1 MVNYSASTAALLAVT
16 SLAAHTISAKNSDSL
31 LNDGD
36 NRRGLRKLLSEGHEI
51 TDVQTQC
58 DRFVTGSPKVCNV
71 VCVEVT
77 SIITDNS
84 TVEEYSQ
91 VSQHDCESGWEK
103 DVGWKGD
110 TEWPTHSPSES
121 SIGAPTE
128 WGDDEHDERIVDLA
142 GDKPSR
148 VRCKPHISSAAY

>member
-1 MVNYSASTAALLAVT
+1 MVNYSASAVALLALA

-36 NRRGLRKLLSEGHEI
+36 NQHGLRKLLSEGHEI
-51 TDVQTQC
+51 TDMQTQC
-58 DRFVTGSPKVCNV
+58 DRLVTGNPKVCNV

-77 SIITDNS
+77 SIIIDDI

-110 TEWPTHSPSES
+110 T
-121 SIGAPTE
+121 TE
-128 WGDDEHDERIVDLA
+128 WGDDGHDERIVDLA
-142 GDKPSR
+142 GDKPST
-148 VRCKPHISSAAY
+148 VRCKPHFSSAAY